1 MRGRVHFYPLAS
13 QRSRK
18 NGAVSAVRGA
28 NPMTPEYP
36 LLESMLRIK
45 GLALQATY
53 TNSDVASLFDT
64 SIRTIQNR
72 VADGTL
78 HSAS

>member
-1 MRGRVHFYPLAS
+1 
-13 QRSRK
+13 
-18 NGAVSAVRGA
+18 
-28 NPMTPEYP
+28 MTPEYP

-45 GLALQATY
+45 GLTLQATY

-78 HSAS
+78 HSRKLIGTARFLPIDLEEFLAGSKQPSRD